1 MKDTHKFT
9 LIQSISLAKMEENKL
24 PKLSIK
30 EKLSTK
36 SYSIP
41 PLKTKYLL
49 SQIKALKTGNYKKI
63 PHQSLMNLPKSTN
76 FKIFT
81 LILITNHTRLVL
93 KQITFYVGKNH
104 NNAQLITSL
113 LKKSKEF

>member
-9 LIQSISLAKMEENKL
+9 SIPSISLAKMEVKKS

-30 EKLSTK
+30 ERLSTK

-41 PLKTKYLL
+41 PLKIKSLP
-49 SQIKALKTGNYKKI
+49 SQIKVLKTGNYKKI
-63 PHQSLMNLPKSTN
+63 HHQSLMNLLKSTN

-81 LILITNHTRLVL
+81 LI
-93 KQITFYVGKNH
+93 
-104 NNAQLITSL
+104 
-113 LKKSKEF
+113 